1 MFGSVFKCDWRNRL
15 WRNHGHSQVLA
26 HTKNLGEPC
35 RKWEDIQQEKAV
47 IYDRSTSNSESGD
60 GQLLRPIKPSREGGC
75 KGAGQREKEVT
86 LSFRQNRRGKNKGSR
101 LKNHFLKML
110 TAFPFPK
117 KTYQTPL

>member
-1 MFGSVFKCDWRNRL
+1 M

-60 GQLLRPIKPSREGGC
+60 GQLLRPIKPSGEEGAREQG
-75 KGAGQREKEVT
+75 KGKRK
-86 LSFRQNRRGKNKGSR
+86 
-101 LKNHFLKML
+101 
-110 TAFPFPK
+110 
-117 KTYQTPL
+117 